1 MSVADEKPALDATLQ
16 KILDMAPFQLVTDD
30 DVEAARKR
38 LRDLRVPAHLLP
50 SLRIENRRID
60 VADDRAIALRIY
72 WPPDAPHGP
81 LPVVVFFHGG
91 GFAIGDLETHDAFSR
106 KHAIGGTAIVVSVEY
121 RLAPEHPYPAA
132 VQDAWAAT
140 QWVAEHAEELGA
152 DPARLAVAGDSS
164 GGNLAAVV
172 SQLARDAGGPQI
184 VFQLLWYPATTWDPS
199 LPSFT
204 ENAEAPILNR
214 KAIDMLSRWY
224 AAEADPAD
232 MPPTLAP
239 ARAQNLAGLPPAYI
253 AVAGHD
259 PLRDDGARYAE
270 LLASAGV
277 PVELH
282 NAQTL
287 VHGYASFAGIVPA
300 ATEAVERGLA
310 ALKAAL
316 HR

>member
-1 MSVADEKPALDATLQ
+1 
-16 KILDMAPFQLVTDD
+16 
-30 DVEAARKR
+30 
-38 LRDLRVPAHLLP
+38 
-50 SLRIENRRID
+50 
-60 VADDRAIALRIY
+60 
-72 WPPDAPHGP
+72 
-81 LPVVVFFHGG
+81 
-91 GFAIGDLETHDAFSR
+91 
-106 KHAIGGTAIVVSVEY
+106 
-121 RLAPEHPYPAA
+121 
-132 VQDAWAAT
+132 
-140 QWVAEHAEELGA
+140 
-152 DPARLAVAGDSS
+152 
-164 GGNLAAVV
+164 VV

-184 VFQLLWYPATTWDPS
+184 VFQLLWYPATTWDSS

-214 KAIDMLSRWY
+214 KTLDMLSRWY
-224 AAEADPAD
+224 AGEADPAD
-232 MPPTLAP
+232 LPPTLAP

-253 AVAGHD
+253 AIAGHD

-277 PVELH
+277 PVELD

-316 HR
+316 HG